1 VASGLGKDKCTMQ
14 VMQLLEVKRACLLAY
29 CQAITFYLLMKA
41 EGLSVQDHPVIAR
54 LVETKNM
61 LEKVCFL
68 KTYFYICTE
77 EL

>member
-14 VMQLLEVKRACLLAY
+14 VMQLLEVKRAY